1 MLHAQGYD
9 KKALSEQVFGNTSC
23 EGGEGQFGKLP
34 CELDSDEALDQT
46 KLGNYRNIMQIVWLV
61 IPGVGPGYRG
71 AGPWPGVG
79 VPQQRRASVAAVA
92 VARP

>member
-1 MLHAQGYD
+1 MHLRKACPLCYHCAKNFHNRLKFD
-9 KKALSEQVFGNTSC
+9 KVLTKNKFAVFLRHGVGTTVS
-23 EGGEGQFGKLP
+23 P
-34 CELDSDEALDQT
+34 
-46 KLGNYRNIMQIVWLV
+46 YRNIMQIVWLV
-61 IPGVGPGYRG
+61 IPRVGPGYRG